1 MLTFVGFCFET
12 DIFIVSD
19 DRLESAKSPK
29 PSDNVHKD
37 KYKKVAIC

>member
-1 MLTFVGFCFET
+1 MLTFVGFGFET

-19 DRLESAKSPK
+19 DILETAKSPN
-29 PSDNVHKD
+29 PSDNVHED